1 MNEEEKSTMKYMTN
15 SIRQTLAA
23 LRDDGINISE
33 NALRN
38 WVKRGDI
45 PAVYSGVKA
54 YLWYPNV
61 LSFLSGARTVS
72 DKQP

>member
-1 MNEEEKSTMKYMTN
+1 MKYMTN
-15 SIRQTLAA
+15 SIRQTLAT

-33 NALRN
+33 NALRS
-38 WVKRGDI
+38 WVKSGDI

-61 LSFLSGARTVS
+61 LAFLSGAHTAS

>member
-1 MNEEEKSTMKYMTN
+1 MKYMTN

-23 LRDDGINISE
+23 LRDEGINISE

-38 WVKRGDI
+38 WVRSGDI

-61 LSFLSGARTVS
+61 IAFLQGAHTAS
-72 DKQP
+72 TEQS